1 MQCLSKLV
9 TGPYFN
15 LFHRIGFNFKVLI
28 LGAQGLR
35 PTYHAGGD
43 DHRPACSAKGPK
55 AMASARAKVS
65 QHWVNIAQH
74 MRRHW

>member
-28 LGAQGLR
+28 LGAPGLR
-35 PTYHAGGD
+35 PTYTLGATMG
-43 DHRPACSAKGPK
+43 S
-55 AMASARAKVS
+55 
-65 QHWVNIAQH
+65 
-74 MRRHW
+74 